1 MNIRASQTVV
11 IAALGALGALIL
23 VAGLLLVVEPQ
34 RSHAHSL
41 NEAVS
46 AAQAQLAAARAP
58 LATSTPR
65 GKVDASDLF
74 KLSEAMPDADR
85 MPEILVGLSRLAAAS
100 SVQLGSVRPA
110 TEVSLQGY
118 SALPIVVTVTG
129 KYAAVTAFMHRLRE
143 SVQMPHGHLVVN
155 GRLFIAN
162 QVALT
167 SSDGRT
173 ISATVNLDAFDY
185 VPLPPAAPVDS
196 SGDSTTTTTSGGTG

>member
-1 MNIRASQTVV
+1 VNIRASQTVV
-11 IAALGALGALIL
+11 IAALGALAALIL
-23 VAGLLLVVEPQ
+23 VAGVLLVVEPQ
-34 RSHAHSL
+34 RSHEHRL

-46 AAQAQLAAARAP
+46 AAQAKLDAARAP
-58 LATSTPR
+58 LATSAPG

-74 KLSEAMPDADR
+74 RLSEAMPDADR

-100 SVQLGSVRPA
+100 SVQLASVRPA
-110 TEVSLQGY
+110 AEVPLQGY
-118 SALPIVVTVTG
+118 TALPIVVTVNG

-143 SVQMPHGHLVVN
+143 SVAMPHGHLVVN
-155 GRLFIAN
+155 GRLFVAN

-173 ISATVNLDAFDY
+173 ITATVSLDAFDY

-196 SGDSTTTTTSGGTG
+196 SGASTPTTTSGGTG